1 MDADQPNDPSVTPS
15 KSLRNVHLSPL
26 SKTNRRK
33 AESSPNQI
41 FYKTEDSIED
51 LGMYACSHREDCPDC
66 EVGDKENVQLA
77 TPKTPRH
84 RDALSKKV
92 AVTPRHR
99 VGLIGKPV
107 TPHALRTPSTPSNVP
122 TTYNTARKLFV
133 RSADPGRLVGRDE
146 ERTELRS
153 FIQTGIDSQKGRCLY
168 VSGPPGTGKSALVG
182 EVCQEIQGQED
193 VYMSYINCMSVKG
206 SKDIYGKLVED
217 IIGDTIEE
225 EDGEMGTLQNLFL
238 PKKKS
243 SKVYVV
249 TLDEID
255 HLLTLDLEILYKL
268 FEWSLQR
275 SSRLVLI
282 GIANALDLTDRF
294 LPRLKARSLKPQLL
308 PFLPYTAPQITSV
321 LTTKLKT
328 IPLDNEAQADHLPF
342 VHPTAVQFCSKKV
355 ASQTGDLRKAFDI
368 VRRAIDLV
376 ETEVKQ
382 KHLNDLNSQSNL
394 ISPSKSPLGENPNF
408 SSPSRPKTLAA
419 SLATLTPSTAPRAT
433 IAHIA
438 KVTSAALSNGT
449 SQRLKALNLQ
459 QKAALCALISLEKS
473 NRRAAKSMLATPSKS
488 ASSAQNRALT
498 IRRLYET
505 YCSLCKRENALHPL
519 TSTEFVDVIGG
530 LETLGLVGE
539 EARGF
544 GVIKVNGTPSKKA
557 VRGREERVVVSWVAE
572 KEVEECL
579 DGPGGGILRG
589 LLRGND

>member
-1 MDADQPNDPSVTPS
+1 MLVPTVI
-15 KSLRNVHLSPL
+15 LPL
-26 SKTNRRK
+26 
-33 AESSPNQI
+33 I
-41 FYKTEDSIED
+41 V
-51 LGMYACSHREDCPDC
+51 
-66 EVGDKENVQLA
+66 VGDKENVQLA

-92 AVTPRHR
+92 PVTPRRR
-99 VGLIGKPV
+99 VGLIGKPL
-107 TPHALRTPSTPSNVP
+107 TPQALRTPSTPSNVP
-122 TTYNTARKLFV
+122 TIYNSARKLFV

-153 FIQTGIDSQKGRCLY
+153 FIQKGIDSQKGRCLY

-182 EVCQEIQGQED
+182 EVRQEFQGQED
-193 VYMSYINCMSVKG
+193 VYVSYINCMSVKG
-206 SKDIYGKLVED
+206 SKDIYGKLAGD
-217 IIGDTIEE
+217 IIGDTIEGE
-225 EDGEMGTLQNLFL
+225 DDGEMEILRNLFL

-321 LTTKLKT
+321 LTTKLKS
-328 IPLDNEAQADHLPF
+328 IPLHDDDEAQADYLPF

-368 VRRAIDLV
+368 VRRAIDLI

-382 KHLNDLNSQSNL
+382 RHLNDLNSQSNL

-473 NRRAAKSMLATPSKS
+473 NRCAAKAMLATPSKTS
-488 ASSAQNRALT
+488 SSAQNRALT
-498 IRRLYET
+498 IRKLYES

-544 GVIKVNGTPSKKA
+544 GMSKVNGTPSKKA
-557 VRGREERVVVSWVAE
+557 AKGREERVVVSWVAE

-579 DGPGGGILRG
+579 DGLGGGILRG
-589 LLRGND
+589 LLRGDD